1 MQQQLSIPSRT
12 FGAAARGFARARP
25 SASAALQAAL
35 FAGTVVLLVIEF
47 IGVVAYD
54 ESPWKFLRMVA
65 AMARGRSALEPDDE
79 FDFAVVAIGL
89 TLFYALSMLYGLAI
103 ACLLTD
109 APRRHAT
116 VIGIAF
122 GLTLYSANFHGF
134 TALFPWFAENRTID
148 TVIAH
153 ALYGLLLAR
162 AYCGFRGD

>member
-12 FGAAARGFARARP
+12 LGAAARGFARARP
-25 SASAALQAAL
+25 SAAAALQAAL
-35 FAGTVVLLVIEF
+35 FAGTVVLMAITF
-47 IGVVAYD
+47 IGIVAYD

-65 AMARGRSALEPDDE
+65 AMARGPGALQPDDE
-79 FDFAVVAIGL
+79 FDFAIVAVGL

-122 GLTLYSANFHGF
+122 GLTLYTANLHGF

-148 TVIAH
+148 FVIAH
-153 ALYGLLLAR
+153 ALYGFLIAR
-162 AYCGFRGD
+162 AYCAFRGD